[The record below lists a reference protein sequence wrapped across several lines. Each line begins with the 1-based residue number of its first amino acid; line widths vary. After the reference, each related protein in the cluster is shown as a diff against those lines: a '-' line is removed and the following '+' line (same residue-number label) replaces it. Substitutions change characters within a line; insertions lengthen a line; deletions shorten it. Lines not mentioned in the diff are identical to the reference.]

1 VSLAA
6 KLERHQIIGLAP
18 ESKKVHT
25 VSQKIEILRGQKITL
40 KALSVD
46 HTPGLAEAVQD
57 GELWK
62 RWYTKVPSPSEME
75 KAVEERISWY
85 ASHGSQLFTVF
96 DSAGTTVGMTGY
108 QALDLGN
115 RRAQIGYTWY
125 RQSAQ
130 NTAVNADCKLTLMG
144 HAFEQLDCLS
154 VFFTT
159 NSFNR
164 ESRRALESLGAHLDG
179 ILRGH
184 QILDNGI
191 VRDTCVYSVL
201 RHEWPAV
208 KNHLHYKIDLKSG
221 KDKA

>member
-1 VSLAA
+1 
-6 KLERHQIIGLAP
+6 
-18 ESKKVHT
+18 
-25 VSQKIEILRGQKITL
+25 
-40 KALSVD
+40 
-46 HTPGLAEAVQD
+46 
-57 GELWK
+57 
-62 RWYTKVPSPSEME
+62 
-75 KAVEERISWY
+75 
-85 ASHGSQLFTVF
+85 
-96 DSAGTTVGMTGY
+96 
-108 QALDLGN
+108 
-115 RRAQIGYTWY
+115 
-125 RQSAQ
+125 
-130 NTAVNADCKLTLMG
+130 MG

-184 QILDNGI
+184 QILDNGL